1 MERFYF
7 DESASI
13 SLEVINS
20 KLAYLNNTDKFKL
33 TFYNSL
39 LEITSIVFNNV
50 EELVNFIYT
59 IKFFL
64 ENLNYDSIAQV
75 IRLYDSIPDATG
87 NHISIDMYYKYIE
100 YSPSDQDDI
109 IQIFITKIN
118 DFTKQYSVI
127 YSVDTNEYIIDN
139 FLIYIFEFLESISID
154 VKNIVL
160 NEYNEYLNNIYND
173 RRDLL

>member
-39 LEITSIVFNNV
+39 LEITSIIFNNV